1 MKQVYFLNLAVKTKL
16 YLDAPRAEGTDRI
29 SLLEFYD
36 TFPQMA
42 KYQKIKPHHFKLKP
56 ARAKCLR
63 KESSNNPEMEE
74 FGAIMDAMEVTEA
87 EDEDEDG
94 FSS

>member
-1 MKQVYFLNLAVKTKL
+1 MKKVYFLNLAVKKKL
-16 YLDAPRAEGTDRI
+16 YLDAPRAEGTDRT

-36 TFPQMA
+36 TFPQMT
-42 KYQKIKPHHFKLKP
+42 KYQNIKPYHLKLKP

-63 KESSNNPEMEE
+63 KGSSNNLEMEE
-74 FGAIMDAMEVTEA
+74 FGAIMDEIKVTEA

-94 FSS
+94 LSS

>member
-1 MKQVYFLNLAVKTKL
+1 MKQVYFLNLAVKPKL
-16 YLDAPRAEGTDRI
+16 YLDAHRAEATNRT

-42 KYQKIKPHHFKLKP
+42 KYQNIKPHHFKLKP

-74 FGAIMDAMEVTEA
+74 FGAIMDEMEVTEA

>member
-16 YLDAPRAEGTDRI
+16 YLDAPRAEGTDRT

-42 KYQKIKPHHFKLKP
+42 KYQNIKPHHFKLKP

-74 FGAIMDAMEVTEA
+74 FGAIMDEMEVTEA

-94 FSS
+94 FNS

>member
-1 MKQVYFLNLAVKTKL
+1 MKQVFFLNLAVKTKL
-16 YLDAPRAEGTDRI
+16 FLDAPRAEGTDRT

-42 KYQKIKPHHFKLKP
+42 KYQNIKPHHFKLKP
-56 ARAKCLR
+56 ARTKRLR
-63 KESSNNPEMEE
+63 KESSDKPEKEE
-74 FGAIMDAMEVTEA
+74 FGTIMDEIEVTEA
-87 EDEDEDG
+87 ENEDEDQ